1 MGMKIAAKY
10 GETRWLHFQS
20 GDDTSE
26 LKLQTKD
33 FWKSKAKDVHT
44 ASLLRLI
51 SI

>member
-1 MGMKIAAKY
+1 MGMKITIGIEEQRRLY
-10 GETRWLHFQS
+10 FQS

-33 FWKSKAKDVHT
+33 FWKSKYKGVHT

-51 SI
+51 SN